1 MDKKLGRTEYWT
13 KDGIYV
19 SYTDNDIAFE
29 ELATVS
35 GILIRNDGTIV
46 HNNFDAEKTKYF
58 MDYFY
63 KILPTVVRLRTMERL
78 GLV

>member
-1 MDKKLGRTEYWT
+1 MKKGRIEYWT

-35 GILIRNDGTIV
+35 GILIKNDGTIV
-46 HNNFDAEKTKYF
+46 FNNFDAEKTKYF
-58 MDYFY
+58 IEYFNR
-63 KILPTVVRLRTMERL
+63 IFPTVVRLRTMERM
-78 GLV
+78 GLI